1 MKVFV
6 VGNLFVFTYHYVRNI
21 IYKNP
26 GIHPVSLDQFNKDI
40 KQLKRSLKF
49 YNTEYYFEDTKL
61 NEHDFFSITFDDGII
76 DQSKDVLNILNENK
90 IKGIFFINSRPYVEK
105 IPNIVNKFHW
115 IRSNFSQDHFAKE
128 FTNILKS
135 LDISIENNISANAQL
150 IHKHDNKDV
159 AIIKYLISTILPNN
173 TLEKLSDIFLD
184 RLNVSNHALCEQIYI
199 DKDTLVEMHNEGH
212 AIELHG
218 HSHYMYSRLNNDD
231 MKLDLNKN
239 IDFLKK
245 LIGKKEFLFAYPYGR
260 ANAIPDD
267 QEDLFQLFQ
276 SNNVRKIFTLNSSK
290 NILNNNLIVDRFT
303 NNEID
308 SLFQ

>member
-1 MKVFV
+1 MLAMVNILIV
-6 VGNLFVFTYHYVRNI
+6 TYHYIRNNRSS
-21 IYKNP
+21 YP
-26 GIHPVSLDQFNKDI
+26 GIHPCSVDQFNNDI
-40 KQLKRSLKF
+40 KLLKKTGFIPFNKKSLSDLN
-49 YNTEYYFEDTKL
+49 YNSSEKYFI
-61 NEHDFFSITFDDGII
+61 ITFDDGLK
-76 DQSKDVLNILNENK
+76 DQFDNAINILNDHQTN
-90 IKGIFFINSRPYVEK
+90 GIFFINSRPYVEK

-115 IRSNFSQDHFAKE
+115 IRSNFSQDYFANE

-135 LDISIENNISANAQL
+135 LDISIDNNISANAQL

-159 AIIKYLISTILPNN
+159 AIIKYLISTILPDN

-184 RLNVSNHALCEQIYI
+184 RLNVSNHDLCEQIYI
-199 DKDTLVEMHNEGH
+199 DKDMLVEMHNEGH

-260 ANAIPDD
+260 ANAIPAD
-267 QEDLFQLFQ
+267 QENLFQLFE
-276 SNNVRKIFTLNSSK
+276 SNNIKKVFTLNSSK

-308 SLFQ
+308 SLL